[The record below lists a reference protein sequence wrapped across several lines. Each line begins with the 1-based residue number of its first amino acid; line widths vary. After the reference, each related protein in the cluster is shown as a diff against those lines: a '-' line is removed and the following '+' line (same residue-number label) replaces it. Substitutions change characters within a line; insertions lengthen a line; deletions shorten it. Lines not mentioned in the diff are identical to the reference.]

1 MLEAPRLF
9 NVGIVHGYPELVR
22 ATPNPIV
29 GSSPGWVNGT
39 SSQRAVLGNAP
50 EKAKVASGV
59 NGHWRGLGDFFRVNT
74 SNYVKR
80 ILVYPSP
87 AFRISVW
94 AEVPVI
100 ETLISDH
107 LVSLRQDRW
116 GDGSKSSDGVTMKM

>member
-1 MLEAPRLF
+1 MMLEAPRLF

-59 NGHWRGLGDFFRVNT
+59 NGHWRGLAR
-74 SNYVKR
+74 
-80 ILVYPSP
+80 P
-87 AFRISVW
+87 AFGVLCRPKAIS
-94 AEVPVI
+94 
-100 ETLISDH
+100 S
-107 LVSLRQDRW
+107 
-116 GDGSKSSDGVTMKM
+116 GSPGPGKIRVA